1 MVDWRL
7 VYDGFDPDDEP
18 LREALCTL
26 GNGYFATRGAAPES
40 RADGVH
46 YPGTYAAGLF
56 NRLPSEV
63 GGRTIT
69 NESMVNLPN
78 WLPLAVRG
86 PDGWFDDH
94 DAEIVDHHV
103 ELDPRRG
110 LLSRRTTFAD
120 RTGRRL
126 RLAQRRLVSQRDP
139 HLAALETTIEAEGWE
154 GPVCVRSA
162 IDGDVR
168 NAGVA
173 RYRGLPD
180 RHLEVLE
187 AGSESHEIMSLV
199 AETTQSHLRVAVATR
214 TRLSSAQ
221 QRLDVEP
228 VIDVGERHVAHEYHV
243 VLSPGAPVT
252 IEKVAALF
260 TSRDHAISE
269 PAEQAREW
277 VTDLAGDFDEL
288 AARHQVTWRQLWR
301 ASDIALGVDHN
312 LSRNVHINL
321 FHLLQTVSNNSVGL
335 DVGVPARGLH
345 GEAYRGHIFWD
356 ELFVFPFLT
365 TRFPQLTRSLLLYRY
380 RRLDAARRAAKQA
393 GFAGAMFPWQSA
405 SSGDEETQQ
414 LHLNPVSGHWIAD
427 SSRLQ
432 RHVSSAVALNVWQH
446 FQATGDVDFLRFY
459 GAEMILEIARFWAS
473 VASYNR
479 VLDRYEITGVMGP
492 DEYHEAYPGNTRP
505 GIDNNA
511 YTNVMA
517 VWCLCRGLDVLKILP
532 PVLAEDVRERISLTE
547 DEIERWDDI
556 SRKMRVCFHEDVISQ
571 FEGYDDLEELDWA
584 GHRERYGDIRRLDR
598 ILEAEGDTPNRYKLA
613 KQADVTMLFF
623 VLSAEELASIL
634 ERLGYPYDPGLIP
647 RTIAY
652 YRHRNAHGSSLS
664 RLVDAWVDARLDRE
678 ASWKVF
684 ADVLDV
690 DVLDTHNGTTP
701 EGIHLGVMAGTLDL
715 LQRMYAGLE
724 TRDDMLRLHPAI
736 PRELGS
742 LAFEVHYRC
751 HVVGIEVTPTTAVV
765 RVGASHEPPLEIEID
780 GVLYSVEAGC
790 TLEVAVGGRE
800 IDEPGAERP

>member
-1 MVDWRL
+1 VGDWRL
-7 VYDGFDPDDEP
+7 VYDGFDPRDEA

-46 YPGTYAAGLF
+46 YPGTYAAGVF
-56 NRLPSEV
+56 NRLPNDV

-94 DAEIVDHHV
+94 DAEVVSHHV

-110 LLSRRTTFAD
+110 LLTRRTSFVD
-120 RTGRRL
+120 PSGRRL
-126 RLAQRRLVSQRDP
+126 CVAQRRLVSQADP
-139 HLAALETTIEAEGWE
+139 HLAALETTIEAQGWE
-154 GPVCVRSA
+154 GSVVVRSA

-168 NAGVA
+168 NSGVA
-173 RYRGLPD
+173 RYDGLPD

-187 AGSESHEIMSLV
+187 TSSESHEAMSLV
-199 AETTQSHLRVAVATR
+199 AETTQSHVRVAVATR
-214 TRLSSAQ
+214 TRLTCGD
-221 QRLDVEP
+221 QRLELEP
-228 VIDVGERHVAHEYHV
+228 AIDVAECSVAHEYQVH
-243 VLSPGAPVT
+243 LAPGSPVT
-252 IEKVAALF
+252 IEKVAAVF

-288 AARHQVTWRQLWR
+288 AARHQVAWRQLWR
-301 ASDIALGVDHN
+301 VSDIELGVNHTIT
-312 LSRNVHINL
+312 RNVHLNL
-321 FHLLQTVSNNSVGL
+321 FHLLQTVSNNSVCL

-380 RRLDAARRAAKQA
+380 GRLDAARRAARQA
-393 GFAGAMFPWQSA
+393 GLDGAMYPWQSA
-405 SSGDEETQQ
+405 SSGAEETQQ
-414 LHLNPVSGHWIAD
+414 LHLNPVSGHWIVD
-427 SSRLQ
+427 STHLQ
-432 RHVSSAVALNVWQH
+432 RHVGAAVALNVWQH
-446 FQATGDVDFLRFY
+446 VQATGDLDFLRFY
-459 GAEMILEIARFWAS
+459 GAEMLLEIARFWAS
-473 VASYNR
+473 LVTYNR
-479 VLDRYEITGVMGP
+479 VLDRYEIKGVVGP
-492 DEYHEAYPGNTRP
+492 DEYHDAYPGNAEP

-517 VWCLCRGLDVLKILP
+517 VWCLCRGLEVLEVLP
-532 PVLAEDVRERISLTE
+532 PVLAEEVRERISLTE
-547 DEIERWDDI
+547 AEIERWDEI
-556 SRKMRVCFHEDVISQ
+556 SRKMRVCFHEGVISQ
-571 FEGYDDLEELDWA
+571 FEGYEDLEELDWA
-584 GHRERYGDIRRLDR
+584 GLRQRHGDIRRLDR
-598 ILEAEGDTPNRYKLA
+598 ILEAENDTPNRYKLS

-634 ERLGYPYDPGLIP
+634 NRLGYPYDPDLIP

-652 YRHRNAHGSSLS
+652 YRQRNAHGSSLS
-664 RLVDAWVDARLDRE
+664 RLVDAWVESRLDRE

-684 ADVLDV
+684 TDVLDV
-690 DVLDTHNGTTP
+690 DVLDTHNGTTQ

-715 LQRMYAGLE
+715 LQRVYAGLE
-724 TRDDMLRLHPAI
+724 TRDDVLRLHPAI
-736 PRELGS
+736 PSELRS
-742 LAFEVHYRC
+742 LAFEVRYRR
-751 HVVGIEVTPTTAVV
+751 HVVAIRVTPTTAEV
-765 RVGASHEPPLEIEID
+765 RVGTSHEHPLEIEIE
-780 GVLYSVEAGC
+780 GVLHSVEPGG
-790 TLEVAVGGRE
+790 TLAVTLGV
-800 IDEPGAERP
+800 